1 MRMTINNHIFGEDAW
16 ALGLV
21 LLRLDRSWL
30 ELLVVFNAEHGQQGP
45 VANKSVSLRGSP
57 QAATLPGFVC
67 LFFNSIL
74 FYFLKIIY
82 LLIFRQRGREERNIL
97 YGCLLCAPYWGP
109 SPQPRPVLWLGIQTA
124 ALSFSGQRSIHWATP
139 ARAEW
144 VFKLLYYTVTRIVL
158 SKIREVGQNAL
169 PRNFREFT

>member
-1 MRMTINNHIFGEDAW
+1 MEIVLHPPKEGPVYSNILVLHPRNKLLCIWIQIALDLSVKFLCLFHPRVLCKWIVIFMRMTINNHIFGEDAW

-82 LLIFRQRGREERNIL
+82 LLIFRQRGREERNIHVWL
-97 YGCLLCAPYWGP
+97 PLVCPLLGT
-109 SPQPRPVLWLGIQTA
+109 QPA
-124 ALSFSGQRSIHWATP
+124 
-139 ARAEW
+139 
-144 VFKLLYYTVTRIVL
+144 
-158 SKIREVGQNAL
+158 
-169 PRNFREFT
+169 

>member
-82 LLIFRQRGREERNIL
+82 LLIFRQRGREGEKHP
-97 YGCLLCAPYWGP
+97 CMVA
-109 SPQPRPVLWLGIQTA
+109 
-124 ALSFSGQRSIHWATP
+124 SGVPLTGDP
-139 ARAEW
+139 ARVAQACALTGNPNSGP
-144 VFKLLYYTVTRIVL
+144 FVL
-158 SKIREVGQNAL
+158 RAAFNPLSHTSQG
-169 PRNFREFT
+169 